1 MKKKIIPIVLLI
13 MAVIVIYGVGSI
25 RKKVVQQKA
34 ASSEN
39 VSQTEDGRSDD
50 LPSSEEKE
58 LMDIVAADQKK
69 AEEGNIFPMGDYQV
83 FGGFGYKVLDFHMY
97 DSYEELVQN
106 VEGYDVK
113 DERFSPN
120 YKNTD
125 VCSYAYVKIQ
135 ITNDAVAA
143 KRKYQRAP
151 GILLAPNGN
160 AVIDSKPDFMFDSG
174 GEPFYV
180 AGGGDREMKPGE
192 TITLQ
197 WAFVCCYCDDTTGE
211 YYRIKD
217 VTSSTEYYLELEGEM
232 TSEYYPHKLK
242 DNKYCIYFKCE
253 PQKGEQEGEKSK

>member
-13 MAVIVIYGVGSI
+13 MAVIVIYSVGNVR
-25 RKKVVQQKA
+25 RKDTQQKD
-34 ASSEN
+34 ASSES
-39 VSQTEDGRSDD
+39 VSQTEDGRSGD
-50 LPSSEEKE
+50 LSSSEEKE

-113 DERFSPN
+113 NERLSPN
-120 YKNTD
+120 DEGTD
-125 VCSYAYVKIQ
+125 IYSYAYVKIQ

-197 WAFVCCYCDDTTGE
+197 WAFECCYYDAATGGH
-211 YYRIKD
+211 YRIED